1 MLQEQPWREESN
13 RMYFKRLEMHGFK
26 SFAEP
31 VVIEFHEG
39 VTCIVGPNGSGKSN
53 ISDAIRWVL
62 GEQSPKALRGG
73 KMEEVIFAG
82 TANRKSRGM
91 AEVTLVID
99 NSTGI
104 LDIDYNEVAI
114 TRRMYRS
121 GESEYLINNNQ
132 CRLRDIRELI
142 MDTGIGVDGYSL
154 IGQGKISDIVSNKP
168 ESRREIFEE
177 AAGVV
182 MYKSKKAEAERKLD
196 STNNNLER
204 VSDII
209 AEIEGRIDGLRED
222 STKAQEYLELKERYR
237 DLEINITLKN
247 IENINQRNEA
257 FRNDISQLEKEIAA
271 ITASKRTVDEEVS
284 SAREKNETL
293 ERLGNEARDKL
304 LEIVEKIN
312 TLTSQ
317 NQLNE
322 ERLSSIEKDSGRLTS
337 EVRTLTDKLEKE
349 TANRDELKKTKSE
362 ILAKHGA
369 ASAELQEKIHR
380 HSEITKEAS
389 ETAETIDSGREKLF
403 ELHNRISAKN
413 SEVKSYE
420 SIKETLTKRKAQ
432 LFEESSDAEK
442 NSADNE
448 KLLQSNE
455 EEQKELQLALQDLM
469 KKLSALDQEQ
479 RTLTEQQRNL
489 RLTLEDLKLQGGQKT
504 SRKKTIEEMENNY
517 EGYNYAVKY
526 IMKSGISGI
535 EGVVAE
541 LMEVPSGF
549 EIAIE
554 TALGGQMQNIICD
567 TDQNAKRAV
576 NALKENRAGRLTFL
590 PVSSIKGTPAKV
602 GSRISGDRGY
612 RGLAVDCVSFDHR
625 YQSVFT
631 YLLGRVAVVDN
642 MDTAIKLSKIAGAGI
657 RFVTLDGE
665 IINASGAITGG
676 KFKNK
681 TANLLERKSEIAKL
695 EEEIENLRK
704 EVTAVSSQSKEATAR
719 LEEIRAVKLDLESEK
734 REKEIALAALD
745 STISALRDTLHDIQF
760 SSKKYDR
767 ELASIDKELADADNM
782 IASFKAEI
790 ADAEKAIEATNA
802 AMDSAM
808 NSYETIKDSVDS
820 ASEEIT
826 KTRIAVNDWESKKA
840 NVENLLSRIEETAED
855 YQFQIEEKKRQLRRL
870 DEERN
875 QILFGSDDSEK
886 DVQRLLVEKKS
897 TESYIEE
904 VAGERGKLNERI
916 NVITKEQEAA
926 GANLNSYQD
935 QKYQLEIKLAKNET
949 QLDTHKERLWEDFE
963 ISYAQALDLK
973 KEDFVMSTSV
983 KESRDI
989 RNRIRELG
997 EVNVGAI
1004 KEYQSVSERYQFLTE
1019 QRDDILTAM
1028 EELKTIIRDMDTT
1041 IKTKFKENFDQ
1052 IVENF
1057 EVIFH
1062 ELFGGGHAELRMED
1076 ENNPLESG
1084 IDIIAQPPGKK
1095 LQNIN
1100 LMSGGE
1106 KTMTAIALMF
1116 AVLKTKPTPF
1126 CILDE
1131 VEAALDDA
1139 NIDRFANYL
1148 RKFDGI
1154 QFALVTH
1161 QKATMEHAD
1170 VLYGVTMAERGVSK
1184 VLSLRLG
1191 DDFDL

>member
-1 MLQEQPWREESN
+1 
-13 RMYFKRLEMHGFK
+13 MYFKRLEMHGFK

-196 STNNNLER
+196 STSNNLER

-222 STKAQEYLELKERYR
+222 STKAKEYLTLKERYR

-257 FRNDISQLEKEIAA
+257 FKNDIAQLEREIAA
-271 ITASKRTVDEEVS
+271 IAASKRTVDEEVGA
-284 SAREKNETL
+284 AREKNENL

-312 TLTSQ
+312 TLTNQ

-322 ERLSSIEKDSGRLTS
+322 ERLSSIEKDGSRLRM
-337 EVRTLTDKLEKE
+337 ELDTLTDKLDKE
-349 TANRDELKKTKSE
+349 TVNREELKKTKSE
-362 ILAKHGA
+362 ILDKHA
-369 ASAELQEKIHR
+369 EASEELQTKIEQ
-380 HSEITKEAS
+380 HSKITKEAS
-389 ETAETIDSGREKLF
+389 ETAETIDSGRERLF
-403 ELHNRISAKN
+403 ELHNRISSKN

-432 LFEESSDAEK
+432 LAEDSSDAEK
-442 NSADNE
+442 NSVDNE
-448 KLLQSNE
+448 KLLQSS
-455 EEQKELQLALQDLM
+455 Q
-469 KKLSALDQEQ
+469 QEQ
-479 RTLTEQQRNL
+479 EQLRADLQALTDQISDLEIEQRALTDQQR
-489 RLTLEDLKLQGGQKT
+489 RRSVTLEDLKLQGGQKS

-590 PVSSIKGTPAKV
+590 PVASVKGNSVKV
-602 GSRISGDRGY
+602 DRRISEDGGY
-612 RGLAVDCVSFDHR
+612 RGLAVDCVSFDPR
-625 YQSVFT
+625 YAGVFA

-642 MDTAIKLSKIAGAGI
+642 MDTAIRLSKMAGTGI

-676 KFKNK
+676 KYKNK

-695 EEEIENLRK
+695 EKEIDLLRQQ
-704 EVTAVSSQSKEATAR
+704 VTAAAAQSKEAAGR
-719 LEEIRAVKLDLESEK
+719 LEAIRETKVSLEAAK
-734 REKEIALAALD
+734 REKEIALASLD
-745 STISALRDTLHDIQF
+745 STVSALKDTLNDIQ
-760 SSKKYDR
+760 SSSRKYDR
-767 ELASIDKELADADNM
+767 ELMSIDKEMADADQM
-782 IASFKAEI
+782 ISGFQAEI
-790 ADAEKAIEATNA
+790 AEAEQAIERTNGA
-802 AMDSAM
+802 LDAAM
-808 NSYETIKDSVDS
+808 NSYEAMKERVDH

-840 NVENLLSRIEETAED
+840 NVENLLSRVEETAED
-855 YQFQIEEKKRQLRRL
+855 YRFQIEEKKRQLNRL
-870 DEERN
+870 DEEKN
-875 QILFGSDDSEK
+875 QILFGSGDSEK
-886 DVQRLLVEKKS
+886 DTKDLMEEKKS
-897 TESYIEE
+897 TEAYIEE
-904 VAGERGKLNERI
+904 VTAQRAKLNERI
-916 NVITKEQEAA
+916 NVITQEQQAA

-973 KEDFVMSTSV
+973 KEDFVMSASV

-997 EVNVGAI
+997 EVNVGSI
-1004 KEYQSVSERYQFLTE
+1004 KEYESVSERYKFLTE
-1019 QRDDILTAM
+1019 QRDDILKAM
-1028 EELKTIIRDMDTT
+1028 EELQSIIGDMDAT

-1052 IVENF
+1052 VVENF